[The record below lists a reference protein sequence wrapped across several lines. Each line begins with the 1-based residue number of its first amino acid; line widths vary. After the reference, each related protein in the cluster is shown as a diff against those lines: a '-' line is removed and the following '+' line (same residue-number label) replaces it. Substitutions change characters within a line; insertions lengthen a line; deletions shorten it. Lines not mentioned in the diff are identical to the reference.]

1 MRSNREQY
9 VWTLVALAVCAF
21 ILDRLVVGP
30 YIEHRASL
38 VTRRD
43 EAAHDLA
50 EGHRILDQEKRLR
63 RTLEHMG
70 DSIKLT
76 PSEVEGQLLH
86 RVQDWKQQAG
96 VASASF
102 QRVRSIDERGF
113 THMTFQVS
121 GGGPNA

>member
-1 MRSNREQY
+1 MGTSRQNL
-9 VWTLVALAVCAF
+9 VWTLVALAAAAF
-21 ILDRLVVGP
+21 ILDRLIVGP

-50 EGHRILDQEKRLR
+50 EGRRVLDQEKRLLR
-63 RTLEHMG
+63 ALQQMG
-70 DSIKLT
+70 DVIQSN

-86 RVQDWKQQAG
+86 RVQEWKQQAG

-102 QRVRSIDERGF
+102 QRVRSIDER
-113 THMTFQVS
+113 
-121 GGGPNA
+121 